1 MFRSA
6 LLLGTLV
13 CCAISPGCPAPASGD
28 PADAALANN
37 AFGLDLYQRLAAKD
51 GNLFF
56 SPASVSL
63 ALAMTWYGAR
73 EATEQQ
79 MAGVLHLQGDRDR
92 VLDGFGSWL
101 TSLQPVQD
109 AYTLRV
115 ANRLWGDRELP
126 FRGEFLDPLRT
137 RFGAPLEQLDFRAD
151 PDKARLTINDWVAD
165 RTEQRILDLL
175 VPGTI
180 TRDTGLVLT
189 NAIYFLA
196 AWGEPFRDHLTREE
210 PFFLAGGGR
219 VTVPLMERTGSFAYH
234 QTDSVQ
240 VVTLP
245 YKADELEMIVLLP
258 HDPAGLPALE
268 RSLSPSVLDGWLQAR
283 QRVPVRCRIPRFRLE
298 GAFQLPEVL
307 AAMGMPLAFDPARAD
322 FSGMTGT
329 RDLFI
334 SDVIH
339 RAFVAVDEKGTE
351 AAAATAVIMEK
362 TSVAMPPKDPVL
374 FQADHPFLFLIRHP
388 GSGAILFLGRLQNPA
403 G

>member
-1 MFRSA
+1 MLRSA
-6 LLLGTLV
+6 LLMGTLV
-13 CCAISPGCPAPASGD
+13 CCALSPGCPAPASGD

-37 AFGLDLYQRLAAKD
+37 AFGLDLYQRLSAKD

-79 MAGVLHLQGDRDR
+79 MSGVLRLQGDRDQ

-101 TSLQPVQD
+101 ASLQPAQD
-109 AYTLRV
+109 DYTLRV

-151 PDKARLTINDWVAD
+151 PEQARLTINDWVAD

-196 AWGEPFRDHLTREE
+196 AWSEPFRDHLTKEE
-210 PFFLAGGGR
+210 PFFPTGGVQ

-234 QTDSVQ
+234 ETDQ
-240 VVTLP
+240 LQMVTLP
-245 YKADELEMIVLLP
+245 YKSGELEMIVLLP
-258 HDPAGLPALE
+258 RQRDGLPALE
-268 RSLSPSVLDGWLQAR
+268 KGLDPAALDGWLQAR

-298 GAFQLPEVL
+298 GAFQLPKVL
-307 AAMGMPLAFDPARAD
+307 AAMGMPLAFDPAGAD

-334 SDVIH
+334 SDVVH
-339 RAFVAVDEKGTE
+339 RAFVAVDEQGTE
-351 AAAATAVIMEK
+351 AASATAVIMEK
-362 TSVAMPPKDPVL
+362 TSIAMPPKDPVL
-374 FQADHPFLFLIRHP
+374 FQADHPFVFLIRHP
-388 GSGAILFLGRLQNPA
+388 GSGAVLFLGRLQNPA